1 MAEPRD
7 PESGGPTISRLTEM
21 LRRRFQRI
29 STSEAANLL
38 YPNHSDAELELES
51 LKGEVSLIRLPLGL
65 SWEYAAFQF
74 DVAARAVIP
83 IVAHANADLKAET
96 DPWGALAWWETPIRI
111 AGAQT
116 PLELLARGQLT
127 TKLVDNLTAIRRQ
140 AM

>member
-1 MAEPRD
+1 MTEPRD
-7 PESGGPTISRLTEM
+7 PECGDPTICPQTEM

-29 STSEAANLL
+29 STSEAANML
-38 YPNHSDAELELES
+38 YPNHSDADLR
-51 LKGEVSLIRLPLGL
+51 LKALREKVSLIRLPRGL
-65 SWEYAAFQF
+65 NWEYPAFQF
-74 DVAARAVIP
+74 DIAARAVIP
-83 IVAHANADLKAET
+83 IAAYANVDLKAET

-127 TKLVDNLTAIRRQ
+127 TRLVDILTAMRRQ

>member
-1 MAEPRD
+1 MAEPTHPDEED
-7 PESGGPTISRLTEM
+7 PTMPTLTES
-21 LRRRFQRI
+21 LRRRFSCIR
-29 STSEAANLL
+29 SAEAANLL
-38 YPNHSDAELELES
+38 YPNHSDAELRLES
-51 LKGEVSLIRLPLGL
+51 LRGEVSLIRLPLGL

-83 IVAHANADLKAET
+83 IVAYANADLKAET